1 MKWPFKKSLVD
12 ILKKYSEK
20 EIREAIPKA
29 FENLHVHS
37 NPPKTKIWT
46 MPAGRAILD
55 ILTDEK
61 LDLEERK
68 PKEKKKDVTGLR
80 GIFL

>member
-12 ILKKYSEK
+12 ILKKYSKDEVRK
-20 EIREAIPKA
+20 AIPLA
-29 FENLHVHS
+29 FPGHHFSN

-46 MPAGRAILD
+46 TPVGKAILD
-55 ILTDEK
+55 TLIDEN
-61 LDLEERK
+61 LDLDERK